1 MAEYQYRKSLDE
13 STLSRVLSSIRSRG
27 IWRTLEIIAEL
38 PSNFIFDFK
47 YGTDTARN
55 LGLNALEVVGSN
67 KSRATWAESTQQGPF
82 RKLMRQLQL
91 PFNGDFID
99 LGSGK
104 GKVLLLAS
112 EYPFKNILGVE
123 FAEELNRICRENIRR
138 YARKKP
144 LRDNIQVITAD
155 VVDYRFSGREEMIY
169 ISNPFDGIILG
180 QVLHNIIE
188 SLKANDRPLWI
199 VYSMAIHRSALDN
212 CPGLETILETSL
224 GGHDFVVYHHPKAS

>member
-1 MAEYQYRKSLDE
+1 MAEHQYRASLED
-13 STLSRVLSSIRSRG
+13 STLSRLLSSIRNRG
-27 IWRTLEIIAEL
+27 ILRTLEMIAEL
-38 PSNFIFDFK
+38 PSNYFFDLK

-55 LGLNALEVVGSN
+55 LSLNAMEVVGSN
-67 KSRATWAESTQQGPF
+67 KARATWAESTQQRPF
-82 RKLMRQLQL
+82 RKLMRHLQL
-91 PFNGDFID
+91 PFKGDFID

-112 EYPFKNILGVE
+112 QYPFKNILGVE
-123 FAEELNRICRENIRR
+123 FAEELNAICRENIRL

-180 QVLHNIIE
+180 QVLHNIVA
-188 SLKANDRPLWI
+188 SLNANDRPLWI
-199 VYSMAIHRSALDN
+199 VYSTAIHRSALDE
-212 CPGLETILETSL
+212 CAYLKTVLETSL
-224 GGHDFVVYHHPKAS
+224 GGHDFVVYHHPSAS